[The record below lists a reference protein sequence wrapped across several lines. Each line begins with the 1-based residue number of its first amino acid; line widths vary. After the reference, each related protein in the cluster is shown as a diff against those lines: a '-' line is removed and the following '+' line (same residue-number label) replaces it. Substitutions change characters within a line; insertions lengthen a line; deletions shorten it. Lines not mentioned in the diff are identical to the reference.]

1 MSALSSMAAAV
12 PAAGEA
18 PGRGAGAGGDGAEL
32 FAWARELVTPA
43 LRRAVEDLP
52 APQREIVGYHRGW
65 HGVAGPAARGG
76 GKAVRPA
83 LVFLSAMA
91 VGAPPESVIPG
102 AVAVELVHDFSLLH
116 DDVID
121 ADPLRRHRPAAWARY
136 GTPAAVLTGDALLVR
151 ALAVLAADARP
162 YSAPATGE
170 LSRMLEDLL
179 RGQSQDVAFESTARV
194 RPEEY
199 LEMAAGKT
207 GALMACACALGALLA
222 GASEARTAGLRDFGC
237 HLGIA
242 FQCADDLLGIWGT
255 TRRSGE
261 PVGADVAAR
270 KKSLPVAVA
279 LADPGP
285 AGRRLAGLYDR
296 TEPLSATDVATAT
309 ELIEQAG
316 GREATEREA
325 GPTPGGG
332 SVAGDRSR

>member
-65 HGVAGPAARGG
+65 HGVAGPAAQGG

-83 LVFLSAMA
+83 LAFLSAMA
-91 VGAPPESVIPG
+91 VDTPPGSVVPG
-102 AVAVELVHDFSLLH
+102 VVAVELVHDFSLLH

-121 ADPLRRHRPAAWARY
+121 ADPLRRHRPAVWARY
-136 GTPAAVLTGDALLVR
+136 GSPAAVLTGDALLVR

-170 LSRMLEDLL
+170 LSRMLADLL

-207 GALMACACALGALLA
+207 GALMACACALGALHAA
-222 GASEARTAGLRDFGC
+222 GQGGERGGPRAERALVAPAVVEGEAPVHPQRRPQQSVVGGGIGGEPGEEVGAAGGNGPGPLLVGRAHRAAPDP
-237 HLGIA
+237 
-242 FQCADDLLGIWGT
+242 LLGPFVDEVS
-255 TRRSGE
+255 TRVPGRLQ
-261 PVGADVAAR
+261 GAEVW
-270 KKSLPVAVA
+270 
-279 LADPGP
+279 
-285 AGRRLAGLYDR
+285 
-296 TEPLSATDVATAT
+296 
-309 ELIEQAG
+309 
-316 GREATEREA
+316 REIDLVDGHCHERHL
-325 GPTPGGG
+325 
-332 SVAGDRSR
+332 